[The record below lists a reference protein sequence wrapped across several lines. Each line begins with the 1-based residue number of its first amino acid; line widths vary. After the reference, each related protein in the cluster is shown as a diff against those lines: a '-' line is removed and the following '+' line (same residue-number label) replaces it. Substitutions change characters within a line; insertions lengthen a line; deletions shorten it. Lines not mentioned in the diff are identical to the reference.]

1 MDEFAKLIDGRIN
14 LKTKGQFMKTVPAVV
29 TIGGTDTATV
39 NILSENTTC
48 ELLNM
53 TGTKLSVGDQ
63 VQVYS
68 CGKTMYIG
76 ASRNIVESGATYTAG
91 NNINISSGNVISS
104 HLLMYGNDNV
114 RLSGDATNGWV
125 ISWGGYATD
134 TPPPANCTGFVAKFG
149 IVIHYNDANVYNDA
163 RVDKIRYVDLVFVS
177 RKYNGVF
184 SVAYCDIPP
193 ITYTIWVASNNWYSY
208 EYYGVT
214 ATLNMTTSG
223 DVTITIPPICSKQT
237 NTTGDVSSY
246 GIATDVTLTL
256 RKPNSIVYFN

>member
-39 NILSENTTC
+39 KILSENTTC

-53 TGTKLSVGDQ
+53 TGVKLSVGDQ

-91 NNINISSGNVISS
+91 DNIYISSDNVIRSYL
-104 HLLMYGNDNV
+104 HMYGNTNV
-114 RLSGDATNGWV
+114 QLSGDATNGWV

-134 TPPPANCTGFVAKFG
+134 TPPPANCTGFIAKFG
-149 IVIHYNDANVYNDA
+149 ITIHYIYDRATDAVLN
-163 RVDKIRYVDLVFVS
+163 KTRYIDLVFVS

-184 SVAYCDIPP
+184 SVAHCDIPP
-193 ITYTIWVASNNWYSY
+193 ITYTVKVASNNWYSY

-223 DVTITIPPICSKQT
+223 EVTIAIPPIYLKQT
-237 NTTGDVSSY
+237 DTSGDVSSY

-256 RKPNSIVYFN
+256 RMPNSIVYFN

>member
-1 MDEFAKLIDGRIN
+1 MDEFAKLIDSRIN

-76 ASRNIVESGATYTAG
+76 ASRNVVESGTTYTAG
-91 NNINISSGNVISS
+91 QNINIVSNVIGSYL
-104 HLLMYGNDNV
+104 HMYGNTNA
-114 RLSGDATNGWV
+114 RLSGDAANGWV

-134 TPPPANCTGFVAKFG
+134 EPPPSNCTGFIAKFG
-149 IVIHYNDANVYNDA
+149 IELHYSNAD
-163 RVDKIRYVDLVFVS
+163 VDKTRYVDLVFMS
-177 RKYNGVF
+177 RKYNGIF
-184 SVAYCDIPP
+184 SAAYCDIPP
-193 ITYTIWVASNNWYSY
+193 MMHTVKVSSNNWYSY

-214 ATLNMTTSG
+214 ATLNMSTSG
-223 DVTITIPPICSKQT
+223 VVTITIPPIYLKQT
-237 NTTGDVSSY
+237 DTTGDVADY
-246 GIATDVTLTL
+246 DIATDVMLTL
-256 RKPNSIVYFN
+256 IMPNSIVYFN

>member
-91 NNINISSGNVISS
+91 DNISISSSNVISS
-104 HLLMYGNDNV
+104 QRRMYHGYNIHP
-114 RLSGDATNGWV
+114 SKDATNGWI
-125 ISWGGYATD
+125 ISWDGHETAEPLPSY
-134 TPPPANCTGFVAKFG
+134 CTGFIAKFG
-149 IVIHYNDANVYNDA
+149 IIIYYNDADFNKT
-163 RVDKIRYVDLVFVS
+163 RCVDLVFMTPKENN
-177 RKYNGVF
+177 RF
-184 SVAYCDIPP
+184 HTAYCDIPP
-193 ITYTIWVASNNWYSY
+193 ITYTIKATSNNWYSY
-208 EYYGVT
+208 EYSGVT
-214 ATLNMTTSG
+214 ATLNMSNSG
-223 DVTITIPPICSKQT
+223 DVTIKIPPIYLKQT
-237 NTTGDVSSY
+237 NTTGDVVDFD
-246 GIATDVTLTL
+246 IATNVDIAVIL
-256 RKPNSIVYFN
+256 PNSIVYFN

>member
-14 LKTKGQFMKTVPAVV
+14 LKTKGRFMKTVPAVV

-91 NNINISSGNVISS
+91 NNIYISSSNVISS
-104 HLLMYGNDNV
+104 YLHMYGNTNIQ
-114 RLSGDATNGWV
+114 LSGDATNGWI

-134 TPPPANCTGFVAKFG
+134 VPPPPNCTGFIAKFG
-149 IVIHYNDANVYNDA
+149 IE
-163 RVDKIRYVDLVFVS
+163 IRYNEVDVNKTRYIDLVFVS

-193 ITYTIWVASNNWYSY
+193 MMHTVQRAPYNWVSY

-223 DVTITIPPICSKQT
+223 EVTIAIPPIYLKQT
-237 NTTGDVSSY
+237 NTTGDVIDY
-246 GIATDVTLTL
+246 NTATNVTLTL
-256 RKPNSIVYFN
+256 RTPNSIVYFN